1 MKKIKPKFKAKSK
14 KSDLFGDFNQSLVAS
29 SLEGSVVN
37 LEGFYNVFDS
47 ADDLIEVLNDCAK
60 TSLKHIDVNTLQYDI
75 RTLPKLMAIIFG
87 KYPFA
92 YQRIV
97 NDFLFPL
104 TTQIIINYLNNNIQ
118 DSQDFMLMKY
128 QIMQLPDSLRNI
140 ILERSAKPML
150 ISHVDQEIFLNK
162 LEIALGLLKS
172 ELTFEDFEI
181 SLMQVNKFTNLF
193 CGTSIESVSIH

>member
-14 KSDLFGDFNQSLVAS
+14 KSDLFGDLNQSLVAS
-29 SLEGSVVN
+29 SLESSVVN

-47 ADDLIEVLNDCAK
+47 ADDLTEVLNDCAK
-60 TSLKHIDVNTLQYDI
+60 TSLKHIDVSTLQYDI
-75 RTLPKLMAIIFG
+75 STLPKLMAIIFG

-118 DSQDFMLMKY
+118 DSQDFMLMKN
-128 QIMQLPDSLRNI
+128 QIMQLPDSLRDI
-140 ILERSAKPML
+140 ILERSA
-150 ISHVDQEIFLNK
+150 
-162 LEIALGLLKS
+162 
-172 ELTFEDFEI
+172 
-181 SLMQVNKFTNLF
+181 
-193 CGTSIESVSIH
+193 